1 MPGMSANPLIFK
13 RIKFSEEKYKVH
25 FLKWIKPVLN
35 ESIEEYSERLLKFI
49 EHKNPILIGVSF
61 GGLIVQ
67 EISKLIDVDK
77 VIIISSIKS
86 NTELPLYMKSAKFL
100 KLYNYFPLKLF
111 DDVFNISKFLKIN
124 KIYKKLDLIDK
135 YLSIRDE
142 NYLKWAIREILNW
155 KQSKPLKR
163 VIHLHG
169 DRDLTFPISLIKDCI
184 IIPGGT
190 HELILTKHRW
200 LNKKLTLLIEE
211 NKVN

>member
-1 MPGMSANPLIFK
+1 MPGMSANPLIFE
-13 RIKFSEEKYKVH
+13 RIKFSEEKYKIH

-49 EHKNPILIGVSF
+49 DHKNPILIGVSF

-142 NYLKWAIREILNW
+142 
-155 KQSKPLKR
+155 
-163 VIHLHG
+163 
-169 DRDLTFPISLIKDCI
+169 
-184 IIPGGT
+184 
-190 HELILTKHRW
+190 ELF
-200 LNKKLTLLIEE
+200 
-211 NKVN
+211 KVGYS